1 MCVCVCV
8 CVCVLCVSWC
18 WALRWAGPAWHLR
31 NHIGSAEHMFV
42 LGALDYPAMA
52 ENRFPL
58 PISLVPSGPY
68 STLHLPG
75 PCWALPHPPSPRSLL
90 GPTLPSISLVPAG
103 PYPIPHLPGP
113 FWALPHGPSPRSLL
127 GPPQRPTP
135 GPGLAR
141 LQSGLGCPRGLP
153 VALPGV
159 PHVCVV
165 DAVSVCLL
173 IQEIEHVLDG
183 QGERAAP
190 VHSAEQGLE

>member
-31 NHIGSAEHMFV
+31 NHIGSAERMFV

-75 PCWALPHPPSPRSLL
+75 PCWALPHP
-90 GPTLPSISLVPAG
+90 
-103 PYPIPHLPGP
+103 
-113 FWALPHGPSPRSLL
+113 PSPRSLL